1 MDIAC
6 LMRPRKLCLC
16 KGVSK
21 QDIEEAVAGGV
32 ENFRQLVAKTH
43 ATTGCGTC
51 YREVYAAFR
60 EAREQKVCNLTGQIG
75 LKFP

>member
-1 MDIAC
+1 MDLAC

-16 KGVSK
+16 KGVGK
-21 QDIEEAVAGGV
+21 QDIEDAVAEGADT
-32 ENFRQLVAKTH
+32 FRKLVAKTH

-60 EAREQKVCNLTGQIG
+60 EARTQKTCQLTGQIG
-75 LKFP
+75 LKF